1 MFQSKFLLNRQ
12 KIFNPW
18 EIHLCLKD
26 YLPTSANETGKDFF
40 YRLEWY
46 KIGVVVPLIMYS
58 KACPETKI
66 LEECQIF
73 ETKEIDVIA
82 ANKGTKL
89 EFSLFAH
96 PKLSHEWDA
105 QDDEEEILEWF
116 TNKAKKAGKVSNLK
130 TGPNNTVY
138 YENNDIKNSFHTV
151 SISGLL
157 EVNSVK
163 ELTKLVS
170 QPIGLGAEFGC
181 GLLLLK

>member
-18 EIHLCLKD
+18 EIHLCLKN
-26 YLPTSANETGKDFF
+26 YLPANANKPGKDFF

-46 KIGVVVPLIMYS
+46 KIGVVVPLIMFS
-58 KACPETKI
+58 KACPETKV

-73 ETKEIDVIA
+73 ETKEFDVI
-82 ANKGTKL
+82 NEQPGSKL

-96 PKLSHEWDA
+96 PNFKHKWDA
-105 QDDEEEILEWF
+105 QDDEELIFEWF
-116 TNKAKKAGKVSNLK
+116 KDKTKEAGKVTNLK

-138 YENNDIKNSFHTV
+138 YEKDDKKHSFQTV
-151 SISGLL
+151 TISGIL

-163 ELTKLVS
+163 ELNKLAS
-170 QPIGLGAEFGC
+170 KPIGLGAEFGC
-181 GLLLLK
+181 GLLLIK